1 MDFNGNRTVIIPVP
15 GGQAPLADQAPSANG
30 QSDVNWSGLF
40 DDPEKFTSSGLN
52 RLESAAFKLLSLV
65 PAIRKS
71 QTNPSPALLRQ
82 QIIEEIEAY
91 EAAARRAGID
101 ARTVMIGRYILCTV
115 LDEAVLNTPWGGQSD
130 WQSDSLLSLFHKET
144 WGGENF
150 FVMLENL
157 EKDPAGN
164 IDLLELMYVC
174 LSLGFE
180 GRYALEEDRA
190 GKLIQIR
197 ARLYRLISTQRAEP
211 ARYLSAHW
219 QAEDVGH
226 HGLRRF
232 VPLWVFLSVLGG
244 VLALLLFA
252 LLYFVNQ
259 SSNPPYH
266 QLSGLANETVTTL
279 DRPRIID
286 VSALQT
292 LRTFLKEEI
301 DQGLVVVEERNGN
314 VRIIM
319 QGDLFFR
326 SGSAQLNSRYD
337 QLVTRVAQALLE
349 VEGSVLVEG
358 HSDNQPI
365 STLQFPSNWH
375 LSKARA
381 EAVAGALRDYTR
393 EFERFRA
400 EGKADSQPVADNST
414 RAGRAQNRRVE
425 IVLLSNVI
433 WRSQGGTN

>member
-1 MDFNGNRTVIIPVP
+1 MDFNGNRTVIIPMP
-15 GGQAPLADQAPSANG
+15 GGQTSLSEQAPTTST
-30 QSDVNWSGLF
+30 QSDINWSGLF
-40 DDPEKFTSSGLN
+40 DDPEKFTCSGLN
-52 RLESAAFKLLSLV
+52 RLESSAFKLLSLV

-71 QTNPSPALLRQ
+71 QTNPSLALLRQ
-82 QIIEEIEAY
+82 QIVEEIEVY
-91 EAAARRAGID
+91 EASARKAGID
-101 ARTVMIGRYILCTV
+101 ARTVMIGRYVLCTV

-130 WQSDSLLSLFHKET
+130 WQNDSLLSLFHKET

-180 GRYALEEDRA
+180 GRYAVEEDRA
-190 GKLIQIR
+190 GKLMQIR
-197 ARLYRLISTQRAEP
+197 SRLYRLISTQRKDP
-211 ARYLSAHW
+211 ARYLSANW
-219 QAEDVGH
+219 QGESISNQ
-226 HGLRRF
+226 GLRRF
-232 VPLWVFLSVLGG
+232 VPLWVFVAVLSGI
-244 VLALLLFA
+244 LALLLFV
-252 LLYFVNQ
+252 LLYILNQ

-266 QLSGLANETVTTL
+266 QLTSLSEQTVTTL

-292 LRTFLKEEI
+292 LRVFLKPEI
-301 DQGLVVVEERNGN
+301 EQGLVKVEERNAN

-326 SGSAQLNSRYD
+326 SGSAQLTSKYD
-337 QLVTRVAQALLE
+337 SLVRRVAQALLE

-365 STLQFPSNWH
+365 NTLQFPSNWH

-381 EAVAGALRDYTR
+381 EAVATELRDYTN
-393 EFERFRA
+393 EKQRFKSEA
-400 EGKADSQPVADNST
+400 KADSQPVADNST
-414 RAGRAQNRRVE
+414 RDGRSQNRRVE

-433 WRSQGGTN
+433 WRSQGGNN